1 MDQID
6 CFFPPGLWQ
15 QLTGSKSLLQH
26 CGSWVV
32 DKAEFSQAA
41 KHHNSAAI
49 PLLCRLGT
57 LPTHPCPQRTREVPQ
72 AGGAVGSQL
81 ILPPGCIFHLNC
93 AYSAV
98 GMHWYLAGFFFFKK
112 CKGPF
117 KNRSKSFWDRG
128 LAWEW
133 GSREKK
139 IFHLLSDF
147 RCFVCDLQR
156 CLQAVLQ
163 SLFLIRINKA
173 LYVGSSLTTSFI
185 LCAFLWR

>member
-1 MDQID
+1 MELLQPLVDQIKTV
-6 CFFPPGLWQ
+6 FFSPGLWQ

-32 DKAEFSQAA
+32 DKAEFSQTA

-98 GMHWYLAGFFFFKK
+98 GMHWYLAALFFFPKSAKAHFKTEAN
-112 CKGPF
+112 PF
-117 KNRSKSFWDRG
+117 EIGAWRGSGEGGKRKFSIFFLISVALCVNIYRDACRQFSKASFWS
-128 LAWEW
+128 E
-133 GSREKK
+133 SIK
-139 IFHLLSDF
+139 LSM
-147 RCFVCDLQR
+147 
-156 CLQAVLQ
+156 
-163 SLFLIRINKA
+163 
-173 LYVGSSLTTSFI
+173 
-185 LCAFLWR
+185 